1 MNTYIKTLEDIEK
14 ELLDIKKYLKEETLK
29 DKIDFRWI
37 HILKLRVAELWEE
50 QQILRTDI

>member
-14 ELLDIKKYLKEETLK
+14 ELLDIEKYLKEETLK

-37 HILKLRVAELWEE
+37 HILKLRESELLEE
-50 QQILRTDI
+50 QQILKTDI

>member
-37 HILKLRVAELWEE
+37 HILKLREAELLEE
-50 QQILRTDI
+50 QQILKTDI

>member
-37 HILKLRVAELWEE
+37 HILKLREAELLEE